1 MATKRNNEAVY
12 KLVITAIFMAI
23 VVVVQLFLGGIT
35 VSGVSF
41 SLVLVPIV
49 IGGALIGKI
58 GGTILG
64 FTFGIITLINGLI
77 GVDPFTS
84 FLLHNTGTKGA
95 IVTAAV
101 CLVKATLAG
110 FVSAL
115 IYSVLKNINQY
126 LAVILAAIA
135 APIVNTGVFVLVMI
149 FVLSEELT
157 LTMQALANIN
167 IAGIGIA
174 NYVILSLSGINF
186 VVEFIVNAVLS
197 PAIYSIVKAV
207 KKGNI

>member
-12 KLVITAIFMAI
+12 KITITAIFMAI

-64 FTFGIITLINGLI
+64 LTFGIITLINGLI

-95 IVTAAV
+95 IVTATV

-115 IYSVLKNINQY
+115 IYSVLKTINQY